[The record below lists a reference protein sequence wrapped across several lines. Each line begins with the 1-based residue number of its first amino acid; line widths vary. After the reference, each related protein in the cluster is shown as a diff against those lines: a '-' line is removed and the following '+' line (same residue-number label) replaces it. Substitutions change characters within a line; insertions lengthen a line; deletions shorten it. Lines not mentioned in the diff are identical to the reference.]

1 LAELGRQD
9 RPVMSSPASIWT
21 RSTIRRR
28 MGLMGR
34 LRTHNAPIS

>member
-9 RPVMSSPASIWT
+9 RPVITSPASIWT